1 MKIKAWQ
8 KMFCL
13 VNYCKL
19 TFICAW
25 KFFVRFAWPLSSWI
39 FYAVDQSW
47 NMSSIFVASSSWSQK
62 LVNTNQFIFG
72 RSWNKISKNWYMLIT
87 NIYRRLFLLLYFD
100 LFICNLIKIRLRNIW
115 LIGILYCRCLVK
127 FNYIELYIQTQRW
140 FRLYQ
145 MWILFPH
152 RQLHVCN
159 MKAQKSCIIRIH
171 VYWNSNSVQVVK

>member
-1 MKIKAWQ
+1 MRENFLWDLRDP
-8 KMFCL
+8 CHHE
-13 VNYCKL
+13 
-19 TFICAW
+19 
-25 KFFVRFAWPLSSWI
+25 FFMLW
-39 FYAVDQSW
+39 
-47 NMSSIFVASSSWSQK
+47 MSNIFVASSSWSQK
-62 LVNTNQFIFG
+62 LVNQFIFG

-100 LFICNLIKIRLRNIW
+100 LFICNLMKIRLRNIW

-127 FNYIELYIQTQRW
+127 FNYNELYIQTQRW
-140 FRLYQ
+140 FRLNQ

>member
-13 VNYCKL
+13 VSYCKL

-100 LFICNLIKIRLRNIW
+100 LFICNLMKIRLRNIW
-115 LIGILYCRCLVK
+115 LIGILYCRCLVL
-127 FNYIELYIQTQRW
+127 I
-140 FRLYQ
+140 
-145 MWILFPH
+145 ILSYTFKRKDDLDYTKCESSSLTDSYMYVIWRP
-152 RQLHVCN
+152 RKV
-159 MKAQKSCIIRIH
+159 A
-171 VYWNSNSVQVVK
+171 